1 MPPRWGYKYAVLLE
15 LIQKTQIIDKQQFME
30 QINLEKYKVSLQS
43 FDNIYRSERESK
55 VKYWFFGMVIFGMII
70 LLLPWTQNIKSK
82 GTITTLK
89 QEQRPQNINSP
100 IAGKITKWWVKEG
113 DFVKKGDTVLQ
124 ISEIKEGYLD
134 PNLVGRTKEQVD
146 AKKGTITYYEGKIA
160 TTRTQI
166 NALNNAKVLK
176 IAQLTNKLSQLDN
189 KLAGEKAEQS
199 AVNNEFSV
207 AEDQYKRQLKMFEEG
222 LVSQTQLQQRQVSFQ
237 NALAKKTIVD
247 NKISQTLQEVAN
259 IRIEQ
264 NSVEQ
269 EYTEKISKAE
279 GDRFQSLGQIETG
292 KGEVAKLENQV
303 TNYIIRNGMYVIL
316 APQDGQI
323 VRASKS
329 GIGEILKDG
338 ETITVIVPS
347 RADYAVE
354 MYVTPVDLP
363 LINIGQKVRFMFDG
377 FPAIVFSGWPN
388 SSYGTFG
395 GKIVA
400 FENNISPN
408 GLFRV
413 LVAEDKEDRKWPPQ
427 LKIGSGAQGIA
438 LLKNVQIWYELWRNV
453 NGFPPDYYKLKD
465 ATGKDKNKDK
475 EKDKDKEK

>member
-1 MPPRWGYKYAVLLE
+1 
-15 LIQKTQIIDKQQFME
+15 ME
-30 QINLEKYKVSLQS
+30 QINFEKCAIPLKS
-43 FDNIYRSERESK
+43 FQTIYRNEKESK
-55 VKYWFFGMVIFGMII
+55 VKFWFIGLIIFGMII

-100 IAGKITKWWVKEG
+100 IAGKIMKWWVKEG

-134 PNLVGRTKEQVD
+134 PNLVGRTQQQVD
-146 AKKGTITYYEGKIA
+146 AKKGTVQSYENKIT
-160 TTRTQI
+160 TTTTQI
-166 NALNNAKVLK
+166 GLLQSSKSIK
-176 IAQLTNKLSQLDN
+176 IQQLSGKLLQLDS
-189 KLAGEKAEQS
+189 KLAGEKAEQN
-199 AVNNEFSV
+199 AVNNEFRV
-207 AEDQYKRQLKMFEEG
+207 AEDQYKRQVKMFEEG
-222 LVSQTQLQQRQVSFQ
+222 LVSQTNLQQRQVSFQ
-237 NALAKKTIVD
+237 NAVAKKAIVD
-247 NKISQTLQEVAN
+247 NKISQTQQEIIN
-259 IRIEQ
+259 TRIEQ
-264 NSVEQ
+264 SGVEQ
-269 EYTEKISKAE
+269 DYNEKISKAQGDIYQSE
-279 GDRFQSLGQIETG
+279 GLIEAG
-292 KGEVAKLENQV
+292 KGDIAKLESQV
-303 TNYIIRNGMYVIL
+303 TSYIIRNGMYIIL

-323 VRASKS
+323 VQANKS

-413 LVAEDKEDRKWPPQ
+413 LVAEDTQDRKWPQQ

-438 LLKNVQIWYELWRNV
+438 LLQDVQIWYELWRNV

-465 ATGKDKNKDK
+465 ATGKDKAKDK
-475 EKDKDKEK
+475 SKDKSKEDK